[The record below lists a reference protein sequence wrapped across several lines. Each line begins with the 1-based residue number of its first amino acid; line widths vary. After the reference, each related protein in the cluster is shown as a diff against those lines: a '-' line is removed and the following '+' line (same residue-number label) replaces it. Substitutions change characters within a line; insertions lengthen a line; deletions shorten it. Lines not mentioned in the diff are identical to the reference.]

1 VFPSIVRE
9 SGPLVFLEAL
19 ASGCFPLGT
28 YFGGMAASIDSVSSA
43 LPAEVGDAMKL
54 SLDNTAADLVSKVP
68 HALDLGPS
76 YKLALASIAR
86 ERYDWM
92 SVAKMLR
99 DELTIISSLSS

>member
-1 VFPSIVRE
+1 
-9 SGPLVFLEAL
+9 
-19 ASGCFPLGT
+19 
-28 YFGGMAASIDSVSSA
+28 MAASIDSVSSA
-43 LPAEVGDAMKL
+43 LPAEVGDMMKL